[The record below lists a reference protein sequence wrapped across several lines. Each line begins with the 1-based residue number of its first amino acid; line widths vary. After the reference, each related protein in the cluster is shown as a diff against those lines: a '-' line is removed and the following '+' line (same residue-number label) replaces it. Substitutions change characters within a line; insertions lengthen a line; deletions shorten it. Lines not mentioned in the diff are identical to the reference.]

1 MGLIKD
7 YKELIVWQKAN
18 FLANS
23 VIDLAEKFPKTISSE
38 IIAKQIIRSATSIPA
53 NIAEGFGSRKGK
65 EFVSYLYQARKS
77 IPETDYW
84 LFLTKQRKLI
94 SEKQY
99 NDLSEKYIEVSKI
112 VNSFIKKLKSNSDET
127 NH

>member
-1 MGLIKD
+1 
-7 YKELIVWQKAN
+7 
-18 FLANS
+18 LANS

>member
-38 IIAKQIIRSATSIPA
+38 IIAKQMIRSATSVPA
-53 NIAEGFGSRKGK
+53 NIAEGFGSRKGN

-77 IPETDYW
+77 VPETDYW
-84 LFLTKQRKLI
+84 LFLSKERQFI
-94 SEKQY
+94 AEKQY
-99 NDLSEKYIEVSKI
+99 TDISEKYIEVSKML
-112 VNSFIKKLKSNSDET
+112 NSFIKKIKDNSKNT